1 MRACYNNQLLY
12 FLLYCCTK
20 MYMLLLFFERRP
32 DQHKQIICYVSFSQ
46 LSLSVTV
53 TSLSSFTS
61 SLLMPSNINTVSCA
75 GLISSRQVPKPM
87 QPRQQCPL
95 RKQTGTTAETARPTC
110 PVTCGEVRPAPASAP
125 APRRRRW
132 AGDSAWLSA
141 MAGHVRSSPFS
152 GMGCALPVRR
162 DPCHDDANPSASG
175 PTLHALHIAKGNPNP
190 RDAPKLLMGK
200 RNY

>member
-87 QPRQQCPL
+87 HL
-95 RKQTGTTAETARPTC
+95 AAETA
-110 PVTCGEVRPAPASAP
+110 VPAPKANRYYSRDGSSHVP
-125 APRRRRW
+125 
-132 AGDSAWLSA
+132 
-141 MAGHVRSSPFS
+141 GHVR
-152 GMGCALPVRR
+152 
-162 DPCHDDANPSASG
+162 
-175 PTLHALHIAKGNPNP
+175 
-190 RDAPKLLMGK
+190 
-200 RNY
+200 

>member
-1 MRACYNNQLLY
+1 MRATTIS
-12 FLLYCCTK
+12 CCTFCCTAAQRCIC
-20 MYMLLLFFERRP
+20 YSVLLFFERRP
-32 DQHKQIICYVSFSQ
+32 DQHMQIIWYVSFSQ

-110 PVTCGEVRPAPASAP
+110 PVTCGEVRPAAQRQRQPQPPGAGGEP
-125 APRRRRW
+125 VTRRGCRPWPGTSGARLSREW
-132 AGDSAWLSA
+132 A
-141 MAGHVRSSPFS
+141 
-152 GMGCALPVRR
+152 ALCP
-162 DPCHDDANPSASG
+162 
-175 PTLHALHIAKGNPNP
+175 
-190 RDAPKLLMGK
+190 
-200 RNY
+200 